1 VVGELAATFAADG
14 GDIAALVRRILLHP
28 EFRAEASRRCL
39 VRAPVEHLVGLC
51 RALGVAP
58 DQASLDSLAIQGQV
72 PFAPP
77 DVDGWPSGAA
87 WLSTATARSRLGVAG
102 RLAAAAAPGLDDPG
116 PAARPELLARLL
128 GVEGWSP
135 ATSGALVEAPDLVT
149 ALTLAAVAPEYVVC

>member
-1 VVGELAATFAADG
+1 
-14 GDIAALVRRILLHP
+14 
-28 EFRAEASRRCL
+28 
-39 VRAPVEHLVGLC
+39 
-51 RALGVAP
+51 
-58 DQASLDSLAIQGQV
+58 
-72 PFAPP
+72 
-77 DVDGWPSGAA
+77 
-87 WLSTATARSRLGVAG
+87 VAG